1 MPTYS
6 YICQK
11 CKNQFLI
18 EASFAE
24 YDKKDP
30 KKFRCSKCG
39 SKKIKQ
45 TFSEIYFVKNGA
57 KRQFRC
63 NCKTGCCGN

>member
-1 MPTYS
+1 MPTYNFVCEK
-6 YICQK
+6 CQ
-11 CKNQFLI
+11 NHFSL

-30 KKFRCSKCG
+30 KKFCCPKCG

-45 TFSEIYFVKNGA
+45 TFTEIFFVKSNKG
-57 KRQFRC
+57 K
-63 NCKTGCCGN
+63 NNIGCACGG